1 MKRKFYQ
8 KKRVMIPL
16 TIGLALIFLGIF
28 GALHSSMYQTTTN
41 ARVDECL
48 IKFTPQIN
56 AKIIEINV
64 ENNSLIKKGEIIIE
78 LDGHTY
84 KDEVEKL
91 EKEFIKV
98 QKELKS
104 FEDEIDN
111 INTKTQKTKEDLK
124 QAKVNLEN
132 ANDDYIRYKN
142 EFIDKTVTKKD
153 LDNAI
158 KNLELAQ
165 VQYETAQNNLK
176 ETNDILEDIAVKK
189 DEQMEKLKETLEELE
204 DAKLK
209 VSNATIVASKSGKIT
224 NLNAKIGD
232 MTDDDKVLFEILP
245 DEITV
250 IANFKKL
257 PNANFKSGQKAT
269 VKVYCD
275 GLKKLSGEV
284 TEILPEKK
292 NYIPVKI
299 KIANPNKCKINSGSK
314 AFVSVKVE

>member
-1 MKRKFYQ
+1 M
-8 KKRVMIPL
+8 
-16 TIGLALIFLGIF
+16 
-28 GALHSSMYQTTTN
+28 
-41 ARVDECL
+41 
-48 IKFTPQIN
+48 
-56 AKIIEINV
+56 
-64 ENNSLIKKGEIIIE
+64 
-78 LDGHTY
+78 
-84 KDEVEKL
+84 
-91 EKEFIKV
+91 
-98 QKELKS
+98 KS
-104 FEDEIDN
+104 FENE
-111 INTKTQKTKEDLK
+111 INTINNKTKKTKEDIE

-142 EFIDKTVTKKD
+142 EFKDGTVTKKD

-165 VQYETAQNNLK
+165 VQYEIAQKNLK
-176 ETNDILEDIAVKK
+176 ETNDILEDIVVKK
-189 DEQMEKLKETLEELE
+189 DEQMDKLKETLEELE

-209 VSNATIVASKSGKIT
+209 ASNATIVAPKSGKII
-224 NLNAKIGD
+224 NLKAKIGD
-232 MTDDDKVLFEILP
+232 SVDNEKVLFEIIP

-284 TEILPEKK
+284 AEILPEKK

-299 KIANPNKCKINSGSK
+299 KTLNTNKCKIKAGSK
-314 AFVSVKVE
+314 AFVRVKMD

>member
-1 MKRKFYQ
+1 MSRKFYQ
-8 KKRVMIPL
+8 KKRIMIPL

-41 ARVDECL
+41 AKVDECL
-48 IKFTPQIN
+48 KFTPQIN
-56 AKIIEINV
+56 SKIIEINV
-64 ENNSLIKKGEIIIE
+64 ENNSIVKKGEIIIE

-84 KDEVEKL
+84 KDEIVKL
-91 EKEFIKV
+91 EKEFINV
-98 QKELKS
+98 QNELKS
-104 FEDEIDN
+104 FENEIN
-111 INTKTQKTKEDLK
+111 AINNKTKKTKEDIE
-124 QAKVNLEN
+124 QAKINLEN

-142 EFIDKTVTKKD
+142 EFKDGTVTKKD

-165 VQYETAQNNLK
+165 VQYEIAQKNLK
-176 ETNDILEDIAVKK
+176 ETSDILEDIVVKK
-189 DEQMEKLKETLEELE
+189 DEQMDKLKETLEELE

-209 VSNATIVASKSGKIT
+209 ATNATIVAPKSGKII
-224 NLNAKIGD
+224 NLKAKIGD
-232 MTDDDKVLFEILP
+232 SVDNEKVLFEIIP

-284 TEILPEKK
+284 AEILPEKK

-299 KIANPNKCKINSGSK
+299 KTLNTNKCKIKAGSK
-314 AFVSVKVE
+314 AFVRVKMD

>member
-1 MKRKFYQ
+1 MSRKFYQ
-8 KKRVMIPL
+8 KKRIMIPL

-41 ARVDECL
+41 AKVDECL
-48 IKFTPQIN
+48 KFTPQIN
-56 AKIIEINV
+56 SKIIEINV
-64 ENNSLIKKGEIIIE
+64 ENNSIVKKGEIIIE

-84 KDEVEKL
+84 KDEIVKL
-91 EKEFIKV
+91 EKEFINV
-98 QKELKS
+98 QNELKS
-104 FEDEIDN
+104 FENE
-111 INTKTQKTKEDLK
+111 INTINNKTKKTKEDIE
-124 QAKVNLEN
+124 QAKINLEN

-142 EFIDKTVTKKD
+142 EFKDGTVTKKD

-165 VQYETAQNNLK
+165 VQYEIAQKNLK
-176 ETNDILEDIAVKK
+176 ETSDILEDIVVKK
-189 DEQMEKLKETLEELE
+189 DEQMDKLKETLEELE

-209 VSNATIVASKSGKIT
+209 ATNATIVAPKSGKII
-224 NLNAKIGD
+224 NLKAKIGD
-232 MTDDDKVLFEILP
+232 SVDNEKVLFEIIP

-284 TEILPEKK
+284 AEILPEKK

-299 KIANPNKCKINSGSK
+299 KMLNANKCKIRAGSK
-314 AFVSVKVE
+314 AFVRVKMD

>member
-8 KKRVMIPL
+8 KKRIMIPL
-16 TIGLALIFLGIF
+16 TIGLALIFLGVF

-56 AKIIEINV
+56 AKIIEINT
-64 ENNSLIKKGEIIIE
+64 ENNSIVKKGEIIIE
-78 LDGHTY
+78 LDGHIY
-84 KDEVEKL
+84 KDEIVKL
-91 EKEFIKV
+91 EKEFINA

-111 INTKTQKTKEDLK
+111 INAKTKQTKEEIE
-124 QAKVNLEN
+124 QAKINLEN

-142 EFIDKTVTKKD
+142 EFKDGTVTKKD
-153 LDNAI
+153 LENAI
-158 KNLELAQ
+158 NNLELAQ
-165 VQYETAQNNLK
+165 IQYETVQKHLK
-176 ETNDILEDIAVKK
+176 ETNNILKDVAIKK

-204 DAKLK
+204 DTKLK
-209 VSNATIVASKSGKIT
+209 ATNATIIAPKSGKIT
-224 NLNAKIGD
+224 NLKAKIGD
-232 MTDDDKVLFEILP
+232 MTNNNEVLFEILP

-250 IANFKKL
+250 FANFKKL

-284 TEILPEKK
+284 AEILPEKK

-299 KIANPNKCKINSGSK
+299 KIENPNKCKIKAGSK
-314 AFVSVKVE
+314 VYASVKVE